1 MSNVSTKTKDLA
13 KLGILSAISIVLV
26 SFIHV
31 PIIAAAPFLE
41 YDPAD
46 IPIIIGTFAMGP
58 VAGLLLTVVAS
69 TIQGLTVS
77 AASGAY
83 GILMHIIA
91 TGTYAVVAGNIY
103 RGHKSKKMAALAML
117 AGTVSMTLIM
127 IPANLLITPIFMT
140 VSRDVV
146 KGLLLPG
153 IIPFNLLK
161 AGINSV
167 ITFILYK
174 RVSAI
179 LHK

>member
-1 MSNVSTKTKDLA
+1 MNNVSVKTRNIS
-13 KLGILSAISIVLV
+13 KLGILAAISIVLV
-26 SFIHV
+26 ALIHFPV
-31 PIIAAAPFLE
+31 IAAAPFLE

-58 VAGLLLTVVAS
+58 AAGLLLTVTAA

-77 AASGAY
+77 AASGGY
-83 GILMHIIA
+83 GILMHVIA
-91 TGTYAVVAGNIY
+91 TGTYVIVAGNLY
-103 RGHKSKKMAALAML
+103 RIQKSKKMAAVAMI
-117 AGTVSMTLIM
+117 AGTIAMTLIM
-127 IPANLLITPIFMT
+127 IPANLIITPIFMT

-146 KGLLLPG
+146 KALLLPG

-174 RVSAI
+174 RVSGI
-179 LHK
+179 LHR